1 MNDFADFAQA
11 MAILAS
17 ALGCGLL
24 MGIERERRKGGG
36 PHRAP
41 AGVRTF
47 ALTSLAGASTAIL
60 GSVPLVAVG
69 AAFVG
74 ALGVMTV
81 WRDRSG
87 DPGTTSEIALL
98 LAYVIGVMCA
108 HNQLLAAALAVA
120 ATVLLAAREPLHAFS
135 RQWLQPGEV
144 RDGLILAA
152 LALLV
157 VPLVPNRPLWGE
169 VLNPQVVLRL
179 LLVLLSIQSLAHVGR
194 RLLRARQAMG
204 LSALASGF
212 VSSTA
217 TIATLGMALREGHG
231 TVRAQAG
238 GALLS
243 CVATMA
249 QLLVVAAAVQPAWLG
264 RLWAP
269 ALAGGLVAALW
280 GGALMRSSTAD
291 ESPGGGDGSADADAR
306 PAFSPNATMFS
317 LKGAATV
324 ALLLT
329 AVQVGVHA
337 LNLWM
342 GDLGMVVGAML
353 AAIADLHSVVA
364 AVLMPGGPDSGEAPV
379 MVQTLIAAVLVHA
392 CSKTAVAALS
402 GGLRYALWVGPGVF
416 AHSLAFAAGLWL
428 LA

>member
-1 MNDFADFAQA
+1 MNDFAGFSQA

-24 MGIERERRKGGG
+24 MGIERERRKGAG

-41 AGVRTF
+41 AGVRSFT
-47 ALTSLAGASTAIL
+47 LTSLAGASTAIL
-60 GSVPLVAVG
+60 GSMPLVAVG

-74 ALGVMTV
+74 ALGVMSV
-81 WRDRSG
+81 LRDRSG

-108 HNQLLAAALAVA
+108 HNQMLAAALAVA
-120 ATVLLAAREPLHAFS
+120 ATVLLAARDALHEFS
-135 RQWLQPGEV
+135 RDWLQPGEV

-157 VPLVPNRPLWGE
+157 APLVPNRPLWGD

-179 LLVLLSIQSLAHVGR
+179 LLVLLLIQSLAHVGR

-217 TIATLGMALREGHG
+217 TIATLGMELREGRSS
-231 TVRAQAG
+231 VRAQAG

-243 CVATMA
+243 CVATMV

-264 RLWAP
+264 LLWAP
-269 ALAGGLVAALW
+269 ALASGLVAVLW
-280 GGALMRSSTAD
+280 GGLLMASSAD
-291 ESPGGGDGSADADAR
+291 GESNGEGDGCAR
-306 PAFSPNATMFS
+306 PAFAPNATMFS
-317 LKGAATV
+317 LRGAAIV
-324 ALLLT
+324 AFLLT

-337 LNLWM
+337 LNLWL

-364 AVLMPGGPDSGEAPV
+364 AVLMPGGPDSAMAPL
-379 MVQTLIAAVLVHA
+379 MAQTLMVAVLVHA
-392 CSKTAVAALS
+392 CSKTTVAAFS
-402 GGLRYALWVGPGVF
+402 GGLRYALWVGPGVCV
-416 AHSLAFAAGLWL
+416 HSLAFSAVLWL
-428 LA
+428 LV

>member
-1 MNDFADFAQA
+1 MGDVSDFSQA
-11 MAILAS
+11 VAILAS

-41 AGVRTF
+41 AGVRSF
-47 ALTSLAGASTAIL
+47 ALTALAGASMAIL

-74 ALGVMTV
+74 ALGLMSVL
-81 WRDRSG
+81 RDPTG

-108 HNQLLAAALAVA
+108 HNQMLAAALAVT
-120 ATVLLAAREPLHAFS
+120 ATVLLAARDALHGFS
-135 RQWLQPGEV
+135 RNWLQPGEV

-169 VLNPQVVLRL
+169 VLNPQVVVRL
-179 LLVLLSIQSLAHVGR
+179 LLVLLLIQSLAHVGR
-194 RLLRARQAMG
+194 RLLQARQAMG

-217 TIATLGMALREGHG
+217 TIATLGMELREGRG
-231 TVRAQAG
+231 ALRAQAG

-264 RLWAP
+264 LLWVP
-269 ALAGGLVAALW
+269 ALVSALVAALW
-280 GGALMRSSTAD
+280 GGLLMWASTDGEAGD
-291 ESPGGGDGSADADAR
+291 SGNESVR
-306 PAFSPNATMFS
+306 KAFATRGTMFS
-317 LKGAATV
+317 LKGAAIV
-324 ALLLT
+324 AVLLT

-337 LNLWM
+337 LNVWLGNM
-342 GDLGMVVGAML
+342 GMMVGAML
-353 AAIADLHSVVA
+353 AALADLHAVVA
-364 AVLMPGGPDSGEAPV
+364 AVLMPGGPDAVMAPT
-379 MVQTLIAAVLVHA
+379 MAHTLIVAVMVHA
-392 CSKTAVAALS
+392 CSKTTVAAVS

-416 AHSLAFAAGLWL
+416 VHSLAFAVGLWL
-428 LA
+428 LV

>member
-1 MNDFADFAQA
+1 MGDVSDFSQA
-11 MAILAS
+11 VAILAS

-41 AGVRTF
+41 AGVRSF
-47 ALTSLAGASTAIL
+47 ALTALAGASMAIL

-74 ALGVMTV
+74 ALGLMSVL
-81 WRDRSG
+81 RDPTG

-108 HNQLLAAALAVA
+108 HNQMLAAALAVT
-120 ATVLLAAREPLHAFS
+120 ATVLLAARDALHGFS
-135 RQWLQPGEV
+135 RNWLQPGEV

-169 VLNPQVVLRL
+169 VLNPQVVVRL
-179 LLVLLSIQSLAHVGR
+179 LLVLLLIQSLAHVGR
-194 RLLRARQAMG
+194 RLLQARQAMG

-217 TIATLGMALREGHG
+217 TIATLGMELREGRG
-231 TVRAQAG
+231 ALRTQAG
-238 GALLS
+238 GAVLS

-249 QLLVVAAAVQPAWLG
+249 QLLVVAAAVQPTWLG
-264 RLWAP
+264 RLWVP
-269 ALAGGLVAALW
+269 SLASGLVAALW
-280 GGALMRSSTAD
+280 GGLLMWTATD
-291 ESPGGGDGSADADAR
+291 GEATGDGEGPSR
-306 PAFSPNATMFS
+306 RAFAPNATMFS
-317 LKGAATV
+317 LKGAAIV
-324 ALLLT
+324 AALLT

-337 LNLWM
+337 LNVWL
-342 GDLGMVVGAML
+342 GNLGMVVGAML
-353 AAIADLHSVVA
+353 AALADLHSVVA
-364 AVLMPGGPDSGEAPV
+364 AVLMPGGPDSAMAPV
-379 MVQTLIAAVLVHA
+379 MAQTLIAAVMVHA
-392 CSKTAVAALS
+392 ASKTAVAALS

-416 AHSLAFAAGLWL
+416 AHSLVFSAGMWL
-428 LA
+428 LV